1 MKSNTRNHDP
11 QNRYTDIID
20 LERPVSRRPKMPIEN
35 RAAQFSPFAAL
46 TSYHEKIAEA
56 EDSQNYLGQEVI
68 DSQDI

>member
-1 MKSNTRNHDP
+1 MKSNTRNLDS

-68 DSQDI
+68 DSRDI

>member
-1 MKSNTRNHDP
+1 MKSNTRNLDS

-56 EDSQNYLGQEVI
+56 EKSQDYLEQKII

>member
-1 MKSNTRNHDP
+1 MKSSTRNLDS

-35 RAAQFSPFAAL
+35 RAAQFSLFAAL
-46 TSYHEKIAEA
+46 TSYHEKITEA

>member
-1 MKSNTRNHDP
+1 MKSNTRNLDP